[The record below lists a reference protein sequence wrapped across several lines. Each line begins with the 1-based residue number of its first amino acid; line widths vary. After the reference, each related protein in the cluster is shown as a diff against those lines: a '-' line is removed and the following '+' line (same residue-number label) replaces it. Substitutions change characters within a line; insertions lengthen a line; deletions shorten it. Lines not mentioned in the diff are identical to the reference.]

1 VVSTR
6 ATGTTATVLQ
16 TPHSPSLSVRRSM
29 LQRRRRPRRRPY
41 DGSGLVRYGDEGDA
55 YDADDEEDQ
64 EHPDAG
70 FLDAIAERAFAP
82 GSDADLRRH
91 G

>member
-1 VVSTR
+1 
-6 ATGTTATVLQ
+6 
-16 TPHSPSLSVRRSM
+16 
-29 LQRRRRPRRRPY
+29 
-41 DGSGLVRYGDEGDA
+41 VRYGDEGDA